1 MQKEGMYMKKFMTK
15 YCGAIMLYSVIIL
28 GVFVLNARFKY
39 LNELEITEERDYYV
53 VALGD

>member
-1 MQKEGMYMKKFMTK
+1 MKKFMTK

-28 GVFVLNARFKY
+28 GVLVLNARFKY

-53 VALGD
+53 VAVGE